1 MTFVSMLMVDHC
13 PKCGKVFQK
22 NLRNMCQ
29 ECTKAYDNLL
39 NACHTYLRDHRKA
52 TTEELS
58 EATGVTDQQLMAF
71 VKDSRLPLYSY
82 PNLTYPCSSCG
93 SRIRQHNMCIPCRG
107 RITEDIN
114 RMKEQEA
121 KDRGRGFQIRR

>member
-1 MTFVSMLMVDHC
+1 MVEHC
-13 PKCGKVFQK
+13 PRCGKVYQK

-29 ECTKAYDNLL
+29 ECTKSYDNLL
-39 NACHTYLRDHRKA
+39 NACHAYLRDHRKA

-58 EATGVTDQQLMAF
+58 EATGVTDQQLMAYI
-71 VKDSRLPLYSY
+71 KDSRLPLYSY

-93 SRIRQHNMCIPCRG
+93 CRIRQHNLCLNCRS
-107 RITEDIN
+107 RITDDIN